1 MPVKLTVACLIHSIN
16 ERDSNINYI
25 IIEAIAV
32 IRREDNTPMSIKV
45 TSFIPK
51 NKLVPRWVLLFKAG
65 NVLRLTGNILL
76 LFIVANF

>member
-51 NKLVPRWVLLFKAG
+51 NKLVPRCVPLFKAG
-65 NVLRLTGNILL
+65 NVLRLTGKH
-76 LFIVANF
+76 